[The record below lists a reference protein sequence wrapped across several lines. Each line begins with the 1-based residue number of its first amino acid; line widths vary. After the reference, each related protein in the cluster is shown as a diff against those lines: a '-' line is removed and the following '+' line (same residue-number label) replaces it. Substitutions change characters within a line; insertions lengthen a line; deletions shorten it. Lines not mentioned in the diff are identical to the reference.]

1 MALKK
6 LSVIVCA
13 LCMAWAFSA
22 QAATVNKIAAVVNG
36 EMITVFD
43 LHTTIAPELIKNK
56 LSADNPA
63 HKQAVDEISRKALDL
78 MIMDILISQESARL
92 KVTVADGEVDAEI
105 GRIMQQSKMSK
116 DDFEKQLKKEGL
128 TPDALRERIRKS
140 IMRQKL
146 MGQMVGRK
154 VVVTPEEIAQYYNE
168 NKHTFTTGG
177 TVHMAM
183 IVYPPK
189 ADAEAWARKIQT
201 GKTSFSDAVKAVSV
215 GPNPQEGG
223 KVPPVPLE
231 EMNPAWRQRVQSMRP
246 GQTSEIFAI
255 EGHKAQ
261 INLIRLEAGMNEQSL
276 EQATKQIEN
285 TLREPKLQERFQEYT
300 EQLRSKAVIDKR
312 M

>member
-1 MALKK
+1 MKK
-6 LSVIVCA
+6 LSILVCT

-43 LHTTIAPELIKNK
+43 LHTMIAPELVKNK

-63 HKQAVDEISRKALDL
+63 HKQAVDEISRKALDM
-78 MIMDILISQESARL
+78 MIMDILIAQEAARL
-92 KVTVADGEVDAEI
+92 KVTVADAEVDAEI
-105 GRIMQQSKMSK
+105 SRIMQQSKMSK
-116 DDFEKQLKKEGL
+116 GDFEKQLSKEGL
-128 TPDALRERIRKS
+128 TPDSLRERLRKT

-154 VVVTPEEIAQYYNE
+154 VVVTPEEIATYYNE
-168 NKHTFTTGG
+168 NKHRFTTGG

-189 ADAEAWARKIQT
+189 ANAEEWARKIQT
-201 GKTSFSDAVKAVSV
+201 GKTSFSEAVKAVSV
-215 GPNPQEGG
+215 GPNPQDGG

-246 GQTSEIFAI
+246 GQVSEIFPI

-261 INLIRLEAGMNEQSL
+261 ISLIRLEEGVEEQSL

-285 TLREPKLQERFQEYT
+285 ILREPRLMERFQEYT
-300 EQLRSKAVIDKR
+300 DQLRSKAVIDKR
-312 M
+312 I

>member
-6 LSVIVCA
+6 LSIIVCA

-43 LHTTIAPELIKNK
+43 LHTTVAPDLIKNK
-56 LSADNPA
+56 LNADNPA
-63 HKQAVDEISRKALDL
+63 HKQAVDEINSKALDM
-78 MIMDILISQESARL
+78 MIMDILIAQEAARL

-105 GRIMQQSKMSK
+105 ARIMQQSKLPK
-116 DDFEKQLKKEGL
+116 ADFENQLKKEGL
-128 TPDALRERIRKS
+128 TPDTLRERLRKT

-168 NKHTFTTGG
+168 NKHAFTTGS

-189 ADAEAWARKIQT
+189 ADAEAWSRKIQT
-201 GKTSFSDAVKAVSV
+201 GKTSFSEAVKAVSV

-231 EMNPAWRQRVQSMRP
+231 EMNPAWRQRVQSMRA
-246 GQTSEIFAI
+246 GQTSDIFAI
-255 EGHKAQ
+255 DGHKAQ
-261 INLIRLEAGMNEQSL
+261 VHLIRLEAGMEEQSL

-285 TLREPKLQERFQEYT
+285 ILREPKLMERFQEYT
-300 EQLRSKAVIDKR
+300 DQLRSKAVINKR
-312 M
+312 I